1 MKIVCFSD
9 LHGQYSKKLTEWF
22 MDNPADLLL
31 FAGDLQL
38 NNFDDGIKFI
48 DWLNVLPYKEKVFI
62 FGNHDG
68 NYDYTEDYVA
78 KFKNIHCLNNEN
90 IDING
95 IKIFGSPY
103 SIKFFDWW
111 FMKSDRQLAKIY
123 SKIPENTNILLT
135 HTPPFGIMDKTISG
149 NFAGSESL
157 LKRID
162 ELSNL
167 KHHIF
172 GHIHENF
179 GIEKIGN
186 INFINASILD
196 EKYKFKRM
204 PIIFEY

>member
-9 LHGQYSKKLTEWF
+9 LHGQYNKKLTSWF
-22 MDNPADLLL
+22 INNPADLLL

-38 NNFDDGIKFI
+38 NNFDDGSGFI
-48 DWLNVLPYKEKVFI
+48 DWLNTLPYKEKVFI

-68 NYDYTEDYVA
+68 NYDYTKDYA
-78 KFKNIHCLNNEN
+78 TKFKNIHCLNNEN
-90 IDING
+90 INISG

-103 SIKFFDWW
+103 SVKFFDWW
-111 FMKSDRQLAKIY
+111 FMESDRQLAKIY

-135 HTPPFGIMDKTISG
+135 HTPPFGIMDKTING
-149 NFAGSESL
+149 DFAGSESL
-157 LKRID
+157 LKRIG

-167 KHHIF
+167 KYHIF

-186 INFINASILD
+186 INFINVSILD